1 MRSRPK
7 AAWSGVCLAEIWF
20 VMASSRKLATGKV
33 TKRVDCAGCGR
44 SYEYDLAHTVMG
56 ASSKDA
62 PTQAEADTQAAQ
74 AADAKLAA
82 ALANDC
88 DLVPCPA
95 CGAITK
101 EMKVYRRKRFGAA
114 LACMG
119 GGAGILLVVFLLML
133 FLNKIY
139 FVAAGLGALCFLLGF
154 AVLSV
159 AIKEALLPKKGRL

>member
-1 MRSRPK
+1 M
-7 AAWSGVCLAEIWF
+7 AHGLVYAEIRF

-44 SYEYDLAHTVMG
+44 SYEYDLARTVMG

-62 PTQAEADTQAAQ
+62 PTQAEADAQAAQ

-88 DLVPCPA
+88 DLVPCPS

-101 EMKVYRRKRFGAA
+101 EMKTYRLKRFGAA
-114 LACMG
+114 FLGMG

-133 FLNKIY
+133 FLHKIY
-139 FVAAGLGALCFLLGF
+139 FVMAGMGAVCFLGGF
-154 AVLSV
+154 AVFGI
-159 AIKEALLPKKGRL
+159 AIKETLLPKRGRL